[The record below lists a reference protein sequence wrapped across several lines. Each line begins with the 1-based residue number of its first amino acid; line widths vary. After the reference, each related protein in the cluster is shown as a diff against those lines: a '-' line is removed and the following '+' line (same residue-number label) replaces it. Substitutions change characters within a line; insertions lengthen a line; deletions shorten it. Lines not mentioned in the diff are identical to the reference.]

1 MRIATERVGFWRQLL
16 EHALPFTLSLSKGRA
31 GLRQAQPERI
41 ALLAVAVLLLAC
53 ALAPLARETAPARDV
68 SRAVEWPQR
77 FDGRL
82 LRPLALSAVEQRFAS
97 AFPGAIGRFS
107 DGERLLVLR
116 DVQRPTRM
124 LHPATDC
131 YRGLGYAIADAR
143 LERDGR
149 RRLWRCFE
157 ARRGGQR
164 LRVCERIEDAAG
176 LAFTDTSAWFWAAA
190 LGRSTGPWQ
199 AVTTVVEV
207 DDVDRAPAVRAEP
220 VEACPGSCREAQ
232 RARFDRLTANGRFS
246 ADEPSL

>member
-1 MRIATERVGFWRQLL
+1 MRIALERGWGARLRALL
-16 EHALPFTLSLSKGRA
+16 QSLGG
-31 GLRQAQPERI
+31 GLRI
-41 ALLAVAVLLLAC
+41 AAVAVLAAC
-53 ALAPLARETAPARDV
+53 AMLPLARESRTADAV

-143 LERDGR
+143 LERDDR
-149 RRLWRCFE
+149 QRLWRCFE

-164 LRVCERIEDAAG
+164 LRVCERIEDAQG

-199 AVTTVVEV
+199 AVTTVAEIEV
-207 DDVDRAPAVRAEP
+207 P
-220 VEACPGSCREAQ
+220 VA
-232 RARFDRLTANGRFS
+232 
-246 ADEPSL
+246 SLQE

>member
-1 MRIATERVGFWRQLL
+1 MRIALERGWGVRLRALL
-16 EHALPFTLSLSKGRA
+16 QSLGG
-31 GLRQAQPERI
+31 GLRI
-41 ALLAVAVLLLAC
+41 AAVAVLAAC
-53 ALAPLARETAPARDV
+53 AMLPLARESRTADAV

-143 LERDGR
+143 LERDDR
-149 RRLWRCFE
+149 QRLWRCFE

-164 LRVCERIEDAAG
+164 LRVCERIEDAQG

-207 DDVDRAPAVRAEP
+207 DGEVEVP
-220 VEACPGSCREAQ
+220 VA
-232 RARFDRLTANGRFS
+232 
-246 ADEPSL
+246 SLQE